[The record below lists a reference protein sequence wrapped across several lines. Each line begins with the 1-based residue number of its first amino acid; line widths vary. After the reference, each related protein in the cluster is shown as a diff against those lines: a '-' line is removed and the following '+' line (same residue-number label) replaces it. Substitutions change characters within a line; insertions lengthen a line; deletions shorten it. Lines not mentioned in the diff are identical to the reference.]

1 MTERKKKLIII
12 QISLLVVGSLI
23 ILFTYSDLNVSDKE
37 KIITS
42 ETQKRIDEQL
52 KNDSQDG
59 DIFFNIEYS
68 GLDLAGN
75 RFILKSKEASN
86 KKTNEEIVSMKFVE
100 AFFYFKD
107 GTVLKI
113 KSDSGVYNNKTLD
126 MKFDGNVIAK
136 YEGSELFA
144 QKAEYSNSKSFLM
157 ISNDVKVK
165 DYRGTMFADKLLFD
179 IKKQMLNIASVN
191 DDKINTN
198 INLKWKK
205 DLEF

>member
-12 QISLLVVGSLI
+12 QISLLIIGSLI
-23 ILFTYSDLNVSDKE
+23 ILFTYSDLNFSDKE
-37 KIITS
+37 KIITT
-42 ETQKRIDEQL
+42 ETQKRKDEQL
-52 KNDSQDG
+52 KNESQDG

-75 RFILKSKEASN
+75 RFILKSKEAFN

-157 ISNDVKVK
+157 ISNNVKVK
-165 DYRGTMFADKLLFD
+165 DYRGTMFADKLFFD
-179 IKKQMLNIASVN
+179 IKKQKLNIASFN
-191 DDKINTN
+191 DGKINAN

-205 DLEF
+205 VLEF

>member
-86 KKTNEEIVSMKFVE
+86 KKTNEEIVNMKFVE

-157 ISNDVKVK
+157 ISNNVKVK
-165 DYRGTMFADKLLFD
+165 DYRGTMFADKLFFD
-179 IKKQMLNIASVN
+179 IKKQTLNIASTKNDNVN
-191 DDKINTN
+191 ANV
-198 INLKWKK
+198 NLK
-205 DLEF
+205 